1 MGMGSSK
8 IEAIQSL
15 RAIAALMVVTRH
27 TGLPSAMGGAGV
39 DLFFVISGFVMV
51 YSSRALFGDF
61 KSVPIFALRRL
72 IRIAPLYWIIILAA
86 LAIKG
91 GSDISVIALSAS
103 FLPSAHGLVVPPGW
117 TLVLEMFFYL
127 LFALALFLPRRQA
140 SMLICF
146 LIVALVSTH
155 WHPINNFHRW
165 FSSPIMLEFCAGV
178 IIGNIYLERAT
189 PLSNKTALMLI
200 AAGVAIFC
208 ATSAIADFEQSPYYR
223 AAFWGLP
230 ATLVGA
236 GVALGPN
243 RRNRT
248 LEFLGE
254 ASYSIYLGH
263 WLVFEIVPLPSSWP
277 LQAAIGIL
285 SGVAVFLLIERP
297 VVRWLTR
304 LAQTSVASHRVVPEP
319 SALTAHAPSTL

>member
-8 IEAIQSL
+8 IQAIQSL
-15 RAIAALMVVTRH
+15 RAVAVLMVVTRH
-27 TGLPSAMGGAGV
+27 SDFPSAWGGAGV

-51 YSSRALFGDF
+51 YSSRALFGDL

-72 IRIAPLYWIIILAA
+72 IRIAPLYWIIILAT
-86 LAIKG
+86 LVIKG
-91 GSDISVIALSAS
+91 GSDISVIARSAS
-103 FLPSAHGLVVPPGW
+103 FLPSPHGLVVPPGW
-117 TLVLEMFFYL
+117 TLILEMFFYL
-127 LFALALFLPRRQA
+127 LFALALFFPRRQA

-146 LIVALVSTH
+146 LVVALVSTH
-155 WHPINNFHRW
+155 WHPINNFHRVY
-165 FSSPIMLEFCAGV
+165 SSPIMLEFCAGV

-208 ATSAIADFEQSPYYR
+208 ANSAIADFEQSQYR
-223 AAFWGLP
+223 TAFWGLP

-243 RRNRT
+243 RRNRI

-254 ASYSIYLGH
+254 ASYSIYLTH
-263 WLVFEIVPLPSSWP
+263 WLVFVTVPLPSSWP

-297 VVRWLTR
+297 VTRWLTR
-304 LAQTSVASHRVVPEP
+304 LAQTPVASHRVVPEP
-319 SALTAHAPSTL
+319 YAQTGHAPSTL